1 MPDISIVDIID
12 NMSQHMDEDDA
23 NELLAMALEAMGL
36 EVQESY
42 TAPQVVAIGTWIA
55 DAQRE
60 TLRESD
66 IEEAQQLERVIA
78 PFIDGLKADAFETQP
93 DAVFEDDGEEDEA
106 EGEASPTE
114 A

>member
-66 IEEAQQLERVIA
+66 IEEAQQLERVIG
-78 PFIDGLKADAFETQP
+78 PFIDGLKADALETQP
-93 DAVFEDDGEEDEA
+93 DAVFEDDGEEEA
-106 EGEASPTE
+106 EGEASPSE

>member
-42 TAPQVVAIGTWIA
+42 SPQQVVAIGTWIA

-66 IEEAQQLERVIA
+66 IEEAQQLERVIG
-78 PFIDGLKADAFETQP
+78 PFIDGLKADALETQP
-93 DAVFEDDGEEDEA
+93 DAVFEDDGEEEDA
-106 EGEASPTE
+106 EGEESPTE